1 MTLRVVIVGG
11 SIGGLTTALLLLDLG
26 LDVEVFER
34 ADATLQ
40 ARGAGI
46 VVLPITER
54 YLIER
59 APDRDRVSLELRDW
73 TYIDQQ
79 GRVLAS
85 DADHYRF
92 AGWSSIY
99 GALLAAFD
107 DARYHLDAAMVGIEP
122 GTGGATVHLHDGRTT
137 HGDLVVAADGI
148 GSTVRAL
155 LLPDVEPVYAGYVAW
170 RGVIDEAQLSTA
182 AREQLADAMLYQIL
196 DDGHILAYAIP
207 DAAGRTA
214 PGHRTINVV
223 WYRNCAAGAELDD
236 LMTGSDGR
244 RWSTTVPPGHI
255 REDHVTEMRARA
267 AAALAPTFAELMGAC
282 RQPMIQVIADLEVP
296 QMVFGRVCLL
306 GDAAF
311 GLRPHL
317 AAGQAKACA
326 DAWALHD
333 ALRDADLDVDAALD
347 GWQRSQLTLGRSALD
362 RTRRMGVSSQFEHT
376 MVPGDP
382 TWKFGL
388 WRPGD

>member
-1 MTLRVVIVGG
+1 VTLRVVVVGG
-11 SIGGLTTALLLLDLG
+11 SIGGLSTALLLSDLG

-34 ADATLQ
+34 ADAALQ

-46 VVLPITER
+46 VVLPVTER
-54 YLIER
+54 YLVER
-59 APDRDRVSLELRDW
+59 AGDRDRVSLELRDW
-73 TYIDQQ
+73 TYIDHQ

-99 GALLAAFD
+99 GALLDAFD
-107 DARYHLDAAMVGIEP
+107 RERYHLDAAMVDLDRHDDGV
-122 GTGGATVHLHDGRTT
+122 TVHLHDGRTVT
-137 HGDLVVAADGI
+137 GDLVVAADGV
-148 GSTVRAL
+148 GSTARAL
-155 LLPDVEPVYAGYVAW
+155 LLPDVGPTYAGYVAW
-170 RGVIDEAQLSTA
+170 RGVIDEAELSSDARGQLT
-182 AREQLADAMLYQIL
+182 DAMLYQIL

-207 DAAGRTA
+207 GADGTTTPGR
-214 PGHRTINVV
+214 RTVNVV
-223 WYRNCAAGAELDD
+223 WYRNYAAGHELDD
-236 LMTGSDGR
+236 LMTGPDGR
-244 RWSTTVPPGHI
+244 RWATTVPPGHI
-255 REDHVTEMRARA
+255 RGDHLAEMRGRA
-267 AAALAPTFAELMGAC
+267 EAALAPTFAELMLTC
-282 RQPMIQVIADLEVP
+282 DRPMIQVIADVEVP

-333 ALRDADLDVDAALD
+333 ALLDADLDIDTALAR
-347 GWQRSQLTLGRSALD
+347 WQRSQLALGRSALE
-362 RTRRMGVSSQFEHT
+362 RTRRMGVRSQFEHT